1 MITHENTP
9 IASQSFS
16 AFNALTLELQRLAQ
30 EQPLSRFHRHA
41 LLRLQELIPFEK
53 AWWGRAALVENLPEE
68 HSSQVF
74 GLPDTYIEDW
84 QSIREQDITIPQVHG
99 YPGRSVIIDSQRHDT
114 PAGLRWLGRKHG
126 FGEFLCIIHIDAKTQ
141 LSVHLTLYRTVGDP
155 AFAPHEQFLLDH
167 LMSHLVAAE
176 GANQIRA
183 LVALR
188 ESLDGP
194 NTLSLAVCDR
204 QGTLHYAE
212 PGFVERLLLEWPQ
225 WSGPHLPAEVDTDG
239 YRGRRLRLES
249 TAVGDLLLLTAQPR
263 SALTLLLSARESDVA
278 ERFGAGSTYKEI
290 ARELGLAPNTVRH
303 HIRSIYDKLG
313 VNGKAG
319 IAHLLHHPPS

>member
-1 MITHENTP
+1 MSTQDNTA
-9 IASQSFS
+9 IASHSFS

-41 LLRLQELIPFEK
+41 LSGLQELIPFDK

-74 GLPDTYIEDW
+74 GLPASYVGDW
-84 QSIREQDITIPQVHG
+84 QSIREQDITVQQVHAN
-99 YPGRSVIIDSQRHDT
+99 PGRSVIIDSQHHDT
-114 PAGLRWLGRKHG
+114 PVGLRWLGRKHG
-126 FGEFLCIIHIDAKTQ
+126 FSELLCIIHIDAKTQ
-141 LSVHLTLYRTVGDP
+141 LSVHLTLYRKIGAP
-155 AFAPHEQFLLDH
+155 AFTHQEQFLLDH
-167 LMSHLVAAE
+167 LMPHLVAAE

-188 ESLDGP
+188 ESRDGP
-194 NTLSLAVCDR
+194 NTLSLAVGDR

-212 PGFVERLLLEWPQ
+212 QGFVERLLVEWPN
-225 WSGPHLPAEVDTDG
+225 WSGPHLPAEVDPDG
-239 YRGRRLRLES
+239 YRGRRLQLDS

-263 SALTLLLSARESDVA
+263 SALTLLSARESDVA
-278 ERFGAGSTYKEI
+278 ERFGGGRTYKEI